1 MFVFTAWL
9 PKRKRPK
16 SKPKKKKKGRS
27 DILKEKQSLH
37 FVSERTCS
45 LPRSPRSV
53 FTHSLPPLLP
63 PVSTSLGLRVLLH
76 SLLTDTPRKEIDFST
91 TELQK
96 LGICRTACALG
107 EGRSRRPCWPSFL
120 TIYFPQT
127 AWGNSGSL
135 ESCEPSCPVSSQG

>member
-16 SKPKKKKKGRS
+16 SKPKKKKGHS

-53 FTHSLPPLLP
+53 FTRSLPPLLP
-63 PVSTSLGLRVLLH
+63 PVSLGLRMLLH

-120 TIYFPQT
+120 TIYSPQT

-135 ESCEPSCPVSSQG
+135 ERCELSCPVSSQG